1 MPCFYGMGS
10 SITGKYSGEI
20 MIYIRTDMNSTIAT
34 GHVMRCLSIA
44 EAARAQ
50 GENTTFLLADHQAA
64 SLLDKRGFPY
74 IVLHTRWDDMDSE
87 LPAIGRAIQE
97 NQIEKIL
104 VDSYQVT
111 PSYLSK
117 LTQMVKT
124 AYLDDINA
132 FEYPV
137 NALICYANYGETFYR
152 DRNYKNTRQF
162 LGTKYVPLRQEFSK
176 GRRKHI
182 SPFAENLI
190 LLSGG
195 TDKYNM
201 LECLLES
208 IEIKKYKDIQVI
220 CGVYYP
226 KYDYICGKYS
236 GHQNIHVYKAVQD
249 IEKHMEHADLAVAA
263 GGTTLYELCAL
274 GVPTIAYAI
283 ADNQLDNVKT
293 FHKDGIIDYAGDV
306 REENVVGKINSLLNL
321 YYGNCKLR
329 QQRSEKMQGLVD
341 GKGARRIAE
350 ILSQM

>member
-1 MPCFYGMGS
+1 
-10 SITGKYSGEI
+10 

-50 GENTTFLLADHQAA
+50 GESTTFLLADHQAA
-64 SLLDKRGFPY
+64 NLLDKRGFPY

-87 LPAIGRAIQE
+87 LPAIEQAIQE

-137 NALICYANYGETFYR
+137 NALICYANYGETFYQN
-152 DRNYKNTRQF
+152 RNYKSTKQF
-162 LGTKYVPLRQEFSK
+162 LGTKYVPLRQEFSR
-176 GRRKHI
+176 GRKKHI
-182 SPFAENLI
+182 NPLAENLI

-195 TDKYNM
+195 ADKYNM
-201 LECLLES
+201 LERLLES
-208 IEIKKYKDIQVI
+208 IEKGKYRDIAVI
-220 CGVYYP
+220 CGMYYP
-226 KYDYICGKYS
+226 KYEFLCEKYRIY
-236 GHQNIHVYKAVQD
+236 QNIHFYKAVPD
-249 IEKHMEHADLAVAA
+249 IEKHMEHADMAIAA

-274 GVPTIAYAI
+274 GVPAISYAV
-283 ADNQLDNVKT
+283 ADNQLANAKT
-293 FHKDGIIDYAGDV
+293 FHNKGIIEYAGDV
-306 REENVVGKINSLLNL
+306 RAENAIEKINSYLEL
-321 YYGNCKLR
+321 YYEDYGLR
-329 QQRSEKMQGLVD
+329 QEKSLKMQNLVD
-341 GKGARRIAE
+341 GKGAQRIAGV
-350 ILSQM
+350 LSQM